1 MNNFFDFYVASV
13 GVVIA
18 WSFLDYLI
26 IEKKNQHM
34 KLYLNTSNQT
44 FDFADIDLPHI
55 HHSEKSV
62 FIFDFDDEKSLTD
75 ILNQLAD
82 KLSEQVL
89 ENSYVMIA
97 KDANPTDPAETI
109 AGIVPFNIF
118 YTRRLHSWLLD
129 DISLHVQIYFQPIVD
144 FTQNG
149 KIFAYEALCR
159 IKDPSGELL
168 NGEESFKLASQ
179 LKCSEE
185 LDIACQ
191 QSALVGK
198 ANLIAPGTPIFI
210 NVLPQTI
217 MKKRWL
223 TLMMEALSKY
233 GIEQREIVIE
243 IVESEKVSPEL
254 LSECCDEIRAHG
266 LRIALDDMGSGF
278 NGLRT
283 LAAVRADYIKIDRAI
298 VHEAQGSRV
307 RTVLL
312 EAIISMAQRLGCTV
326 VAEGL
331 ERVEDINFCLDL
343 GLAYA
348 QGYYF
353 AKPESKPTQSVAALP
368 KQDEAHRSHIPDE
381 FRIGEFVMRGLT
393 IEVNTSIEKAR
404 EIFRDNPDTEIAVV
418 LDNLRPIGL
427 LKRGKVFTQRSSS
440 LGAYCDALPKLIT
453 SRTPSSLLARGL
465 YLERGDAE
473 PWIMVGDD
481 GVYIG
486 ILQPLEIM
494 AQLIS
499 RKMSTGSLH
508 PLSQLTT
515 GPTLRQSL
523 DVSIRN
529 NPNTVLVYIDLDHF
543 KAYNDRY
550 GFIRGDAM
558 IRLLSEIVRQE
569 FLGATGT
576 LVGHIGGDDFVLILD
591 HINTK
596 LEDKLLDV
604 IYHFQDLASHLYDT
618 SDLER
623 GFFTTEDGSEHP
635 VASISIAIVNGS
647 QGVLSNSVAAA
658 ERAAYLKKIGKS
670 NIGSIIVVED
680 VTPRLVVPEHEV
692 HSDWQARALEALQSL
707 LKYRRSE
714 DSHCM
719 DGCFTDYPFFE
730 VVFELNSNGMQ
741 RYPNWINPNMYG
753 KIKAGG
759 AGVDRSLQAYYNEA
773 HKALKPYISN
783 IYLSTATEDFC
794 LTVSLPILNQVG
806 GLESI
811 LVADISIAAMA
822 MLSSNIVAT
831 DKKS

>member
-1 MNNFFDFYVASV
+1 M
-13 GVVIA
+13 
-18 WSFLDYLI
+18 
-26 IEKKNQHM
+26 IEKTNQHM
-34 KLYLNTSNQT
+34 KLYLNTLDQTSALDTLGLKHESN
-44 FDFADIDLPHI
+44 P
-55 HHSEKSV
+55 EKSV
-62 FIFDFDDEKSLTD
+62 FIFDFSDEKSLIHT
-75 ILNQLAD
+75 LSQ
-82 KLSEQVL
+82 LSENLPEQLLDV
-89 ENSYVMIA
+89 SYVMIA
-97 KDANPTDPAETI
+97 EDARPSDPSVTM
-109 AGIVPFNIF
+109 AGVMPFNTF
-118 YTRRLHSWLLD
+118 YARRMHSWLLD
-129 DISLHVQIYFQPIVD
+129 DLSSNQQNSQVQIYFQPIVD

-149 KIFAYEALCR
+149 KIFGYEALCR
-159 IKDPSGELL
+159 VEDPSGQLL
-168 NGEESFKLASQ
+168 NGEESFKLAGK

-185 LDIACQ
+185 LDIRCQ
-191 QSALVGK
+191 QLALIGK
-198 ANLIAPGTPIFI
+198 AQSIEPGTPVFI

-223 TLMMEALSKY
+223 ALMLETLNKY
-233 GIEQREIVIE
+233 GIEQREVVIE

-254 LSECCDEIRAHG
+254 LAQCCDEIRTHG

-283 LAAVRADYIKIDRAI
+283 LAAVRADFIKIDRTI

-353 AKPESKPTQSVAALP
+353 AKPESKPVRSVTELP
-368 KQDEAHRSHIPDE
+368 KRDESHRSHIPDE

-393 IEVNTSIEKAR
+393 MEVNTSVDEAR
-404 EIFRDNPDTEIAVV
+404 AIFQENLDTEIAVV

-427 LKRGKVFTQRSSS
+427 LRRGKVFTQRSNS
-440 LGAYCDALPKLIT
+440 LGAYCDALPKMIN

-473 PWIMVGDD
+473 PWVMVGDD
-481 GVYIG
+481 GIYIG

-529 NPNTVLVYIDLDHF
+529 NPSTVLVYIDLDHF

-569 FLGATGT
+569 FLGAAGT

-591 HINTK
+591 HINTS
-596 LEDKLLDV
+596 LEAKLLDV
-604 IYHFQDLASHLYDT
+604 IYHFQDLASHLYDA

-623 GFFTTEDGSEHP
+623 GYFTTEDGSEHP
-635 VASISIAIVNGS
+635 VASISIAVVNGS
-647 QGVLSNSVAAA
+647 QGDLSNSVAAA

-680 VTPRLVVPEHEV
+680 DSPRLVVPQHEV

-707 LKYRRSE
+707 LNYRRSE

-719 DGCFTDYPFFE
+719 DSCFADYPFFE

-759 AGVDRSLQAYYNEA
+759 AGVDRSQQAYYSSAYETMS
-773 HKALKPYISN
+773 PYVSS

-794 LTVSLPILNQVG
+794 LTVSLPILNQLG

-822 MLSSNIVAT
+822 MLSSTMAVENKQVLMA
-831 DKKS
+831 

>member
-1 MNNFFDFYVASV
+1 MLRCSWA
-13 GVVIA
+13 I
-18 WSFLDYLI
+18 LI
-26 IEKKNQHM
+26 IEKKKQHM
-34 KLYLNTSNQT
+34 KLYLNTSDQT
-44 FDFADIDLPHI
+44 FDFASLDLTHTHNP
-55 HHSEKSV
+55 EKSV
-62 FIFDFDDEKSLTD
+62 FTFDFDDEAALTHT
-75 ILNQLAD
+75 LSQLAE
-82 KLSEQVL
+82 KLPEQLL

-97 KDANPTDPAETI
+97 NDDGAVDITQTI
-109 AGIVPFNIF
+109 SSITPFNIF
-118 YTRRLHSWLLD
+118 YARRLNSWLLD
-129 DISLHVQIYFQPIVD
+129 DIALHVQIYFQPIVD
-144 FTQNG
+144 FAQNG

-159 IKDPSGELL
+159 IKTPSGELL
-168 NGEESFKLASQ
+168 NGEDSFKLASQ
-179 LKCSEE
+179 LKCSEA

-191 QSALVGK
+191 QNALVGK
-198 ANLIAPGTPIFI
+198 AKLIAPGTPIFI

-217 MKKRWL
+217 MSRRWL
-223 TLMMEALSKY
+223 PLMLEMLGKY
-233 GIEQREIVIE
+233 GIEQREVVIE

-353 AKPESKPTQSVAALP
+353 AKPEIKPTQLVAALP

-404 EIFRDNPDTEIAVV
+404 EVFRDNPDTEFAVV
-418 LDNLRPIGL
+418 LDHLRPIGL

-440 LGAYCDALPKLIT
+440 LGAYCDALPKLIN
-453 SRTPSSLLARGL
+453 SRTPAAVLARGL
-465 YLERGDAE
+465 YLERGNLE
-473 PWIMVGDD
+473 PWVMVGDD
-481 GVYIG
+481 GIYIG
-486 ILQPLEIM
+486 ILQPLEII

-499 RKMSTGSLH
+499 RKVSTGSLH

-523 DVSIRN
+523 DVSLRN
-529 NPNTVLVYIDLDHF
+529 NSNTVLVYIDLDHF

-558 IRLLSEIVRQE
+558 IRLLSEIIRQE

-576 LVGHIGGDDFVLILD
+576 LIGHIGGDDFVLILD

-596 LEDKLLDV
+596 LEEKLLDV
-604 IYHFQDLASHLYDT
+604 IYRFQDLASHLYDT

-635 VASISIAIVNGS
+635 VASISIAVVNGI
-647 QGVLSNSVAAA
+647 QGALSNSVAAA

-680 VTPRLVVPEHEV
+680 ITPRLVVPEHEV

-707 LKYRRSE
+707 LQYRRSE

-719 DGCFTDYPFFE
+719 DSCFTDYPFFE
-730 VVFELNSNGMQ
+730 VIFELNANGMQ

-759 AGVDRSLQAYYNEA
+759 AGVDRSQQAYYHQA
-773 HKALKPYISN
+773 HDVLKPYISN

-822 MLSSNIVAT
+822 MLSGVSNQLSKRAA
-831 DKKS
+831 

>member
-1 MNNFFDFYVASV
+1 
-13 GVVIA
+13 
-18 WSFLDYLI
+18 
-26 IEKKNQHM
+26 
-34 KLYLNTSNQT
+34 
-44 FDFADIDLPHI
+44 
-55 HHSEKSV
+55 
-62 FIFDFDDEKSLTD
+62 
-75 ILNQLAD
+75 
-82 KLSEQVL
+82 
-89 ENSYVMIA
+89 
-97 KDANPTDPAETI
+97 
-109 AGIVPFNIF
+109 
-118 YTRRLHSWLLD
+118 
-129 DISLHVQIYFQPIVD
+129 
-144 FTQNG
+144 
-149 KIFAYEALCR
+149 
-159 IKDPSGELL
+159 
-168 NGEESFKLASQ
+168 
-179 LKCSEE
+179 
-185 LDIACQ
+185 
-191 QSALVGK
+191 
-198 ANLIAPGTPIFI
+198 
-210 NVLPQTI
+210 
-217 MKKRWL
+217 
-223 TLMMEALSKY
+223 
-233 GIEQREIVIE
+233 
-243 IVESEKVSPEL
+243 
-254 LSECCDEIRAHG
+254 
-266 LRIALDDMGSGF
+266 
-278 NGLRT
+278 
-283 LAAVRADYIKIDRAI
+283 
-298 VHEAQGSRV
+298 
-307 RTVLL
+307 L
-312 EAIISMAQRLGCTV
+312 EAFISMAQRLGCTV

-331 ERVEDINFCLDL
+331 ERVEDVNFCLDL

-404 EIFRDNPDTEIAVV
+404 EIFQDNPDTEIAVV

>member
-1 MNNFFDFYVASV
+1 
-13 GVVIA
+13 
-18 WSFLDYLI
+18 
-26 IEKKNQHM
+26 M
-34 KLYLNTSNQT
+34 KLYLNTLDQT
-44 FDFADIDLPHI
+44 FAFSSIDLKHVHNP
-55 HHSEKSV
+55 EKSV
-62 FIFDFDDEKSLTD
+62 FIFDFDDEKSLTH
-75 ILNQLAD
+75 ILNRLAELLPEQLLD
-82 KLSEQVL
+82 E
-89 ENSYVMIA
+89 SYVTVT
-97 KDANPTDPAETI
+97 KDTNAMDPAETI
-109 AGIVPFNIF
+109 AGTMPFNTF
-118 YTRRLHSWLLD
+118 YARRLHSWLLK
-129 DISLHVQIYFQPIVD
+129 DISSHVQIYFQPIVD

-149 KIFAYEALCR
+149 KIFGYEALCR
-159 IKDPSGELL
+159 IENPSGRLL
-168 NGEESFKLASQ
+168 DGEESFKLASQ

-198 ANLIAPGTPIFI
+198 ANSIAPGTPIFI

-223 TLMMEALSKY
+223 NFMLDTIGKY
-233 GIEQREIVIE
+233 GIEPREVVIE
-243 IVESEKVSPEL
+243 IIESEKVSPEL
-254 LSECCDEIRAHG
+254 LAECCDQIRAQG

-331 ERVEDINFCLDL
+331 ERVEDINFCLDM

-353 AKPESKPTQSVAALP
+353 AKPERKPTRSVTELP
-368 KQDEAHRSHIPDE
+368 KQDEAHRSHVPDE
-381 FRIGEFVMRGLT
+381 FRIGEFVMRGVT
-393 IEVNTSIEKAR
+393 IEVNTSIEEAR
-404 EIFRDNPDTEIAVV
+404 AIFKKNLDTEVAVV

-427 LKRGKVFTQRSSS
+427 LKRGKVFTQRSNS
-440 LGAYCDALPKLIT
+440 LGAYCDALPKMIT

-473 PWIMVGDD
+473 PWVMVGDD
-481 GVYIG
+481 GIYIG
-486 ILQPLEIM
+486 ILQPVEIM

-523 DVSIRN
+523 DVSLRN
-529 NPNTVLVYIDLDHF
+529 NPNTILVYIDLDHF

-569 FLGATGT
+569 FLGAAGI

-591 HINTK
+591 HINTY

-604 IYHFQDLASHLYDT
+604 IYRFQDLASHLYDA

-623 GFFTTEDGSEHP
+623 GFFTTEDGGEHP

-680 VTPRLVVPEHEV
+680 TTPRLVLPVHEV

-714 DSHCM
+714 GSHCM
-719 DGCFTDYPFFE
+719 DSCFNDYPFFE
-730 VVFELNSNGMQ
+730 VIFELNANGIQ

-759 AGVDRSLQAYYNEA
+759 GGVDRSPQAYYYAAYET
-773 HKALKPYISN
+773 LKPYISN

-794 LTVSLPILNQVG
+794 LTVSLPILNQMG

-822 MLSSNIVAT
+822 MLSSTMAAAT
-831 DKKS
+831 EK

>member
-1 MNNFFDFYVASV
+1 
-13 GVVIA
+13 
-18 WSFLDYLI
+18 
-26 IEKKNQHM
+26 M
-34 KLYLNTSNQT
+34 KLYLHTIDQTSALDGLNIK
-44 FDFADIDLPHI
+44 FAQNN
-55 HHSEKSV
+55 EKSV
-62 FIFDFDDEKSLTD
+62 FTFDFNDEKSLIQTLD
-75 ILNQLAD
+75 QLSGALPEQLLAESFVMVAAD
-82 KLSEQVL
+82 ASAAE
-89 ENSYVMIA
+89 
-97 KDANPTDPAETI
+97 PAAI
-109 AGIVPFNIF
+109 MAGIMPFGTF
-118 YTRRLHSWLLD
+118 YARRRHAWLLD
-129 DISLHVQIYFQPIVD
+129 DLQSHVKMFFQPIVD

-149 KIFAYEALCR
+149 KIFGYEALCR
-159 IKDPSGELL
+159 IEDPDGNLL
-168 NGEESFKLASQ
+168 NGEESFKLAGQ
-179 LKCSEE
+179 LKRSEE

-191 QSALVGK
+191 QLALAGK
-198 ANLIAPGTPIFI
+198 AKSIAPGVPIFI

-217 MKKRWL
+217 MNKDWL
-223 TLMMEALSKY
+223 GPILEALSKY
-233 GIEQREIVIE
+233 GIEKRDVVIE
-243 IVESEKVSPEL
+243 VVESEKVSPEL
-254 LSECCDEIRAHG
+254 LARFCDAIRAHG

-283 LAAVRADYIKIDRAI
+283 LAAVRADFIKIDRTI

-331 ERVEDINFCLDL
+331 ERVEDINYCQDL
-343 GLAYA
+343 GLVYA

-353 AKPESKPTQSVAALP
+353 AKPQSRPSSAVADLP
-368 KQDEAHRSHIPDE
+368 KRDESHRSHIPDE
-381 FRIGEFVMRGLT
+381 FRIAEFVTRGLT
-393 IEVNTSIEKAR
+393 IEVNTPVHVAR
-404 EIFRDNPDTEIAVV
+404 EIFIENTDTEIAVV

-427 LKRGKVFTQRSSS
+427 LRRGKVFSQKQSS
-440 LGAYCDALPKLIT
+440 LGAYCEALPKMINQ
-453 SRTPSSLLARGL
+453 RTPSSLLARGL

-473 PWIMVGDD
+473 PWIMVSDD

-508 PLSQLTT
+508 PLTQLTT

-523 DVSIRN
+523 DISIRN
-529 NPNTVLVYIDLDHF
+529 NPDTELVYIDLDHF

-569 FLGATGT
+569 FQGGTGI

-591 HINTK
+591 HSDPK
-596 LEDKLLDV
+596 LEARLLDV
-604 IYHFQDLASHLYDT
+604 INHFQDLASHLYDAA
-618 SDLER
+618 DLER
-623 GFFTTEDGSEHP
+623 GFFTTEDGLEHP
-635 VASISIAIVNGS
+635 VASISIAVVNGS
-647 QGVLSNSVAAA
+647 QGGLSNSVAAA

-670 NIGSIIVVED
+670 TIGSIVVVEAD
-680 VTPRLVVPEHEV
+680 TPKLVLPEQDI
-692 HSDWQARALEALQSL
+692 HSDWQARALEALKSL

-714 DSHCM
+714 DAHCM
-719 DGCFTDYPFFE
+719 DSCFTDYPFFE
-730 VVFELNSNGMQ
+730 VVFELYSNGIQ

-759 AGVDRSLQAYYNEA
+759 AGVDRSAQAYYSAVNESME
-773 HKALKPYISN
+773 PYISS

-794 LTVSLPILNQVG
+794 LTVSLPILNQMG

-822 MLSSNIVAT
+822 MLSSAIPG
-831 DKKS
+831 SGRQ